1 MGSHQLFGDSF
12 LSTPEWVRLDIN
24 RFVSAPITTVAQI
37 LGDMNTFVESVHS
50 LIRCVVDVTYDEV
63 VFVTQQ
69 VLKEGQGTVAG
80 ETFRDC
86 PRVGEFGRQIIKP
99 FEDGNPVFDDLLVVD
114 SAETSDLD

>member
-1 MGSHQLFGDSF
+1 MCIHQLFGDSF
-12 LSTPEWVRLDIN
+12 LITPEWVRLDIN

-37 LGDMNTFVESVHS
+37 LGDMNTFVESVHN

-80 ETFRDC
+80 EPFRDC
-86 PRVGEFGRQIIKP
+86 RSEERRVGKECVSTCRSRWSPYHLKKKRKKQRIKK
-99 FEDGNPVFDDLLVVD
+99 
-114 SAETSDLD
+114 